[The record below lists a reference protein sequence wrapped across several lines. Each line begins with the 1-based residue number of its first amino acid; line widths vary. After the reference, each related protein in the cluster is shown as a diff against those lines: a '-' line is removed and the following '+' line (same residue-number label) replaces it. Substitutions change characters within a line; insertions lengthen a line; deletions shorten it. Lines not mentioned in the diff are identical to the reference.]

1 MGFIKGISVGF
12 VLEGESE
19 THFLE
24 IMMSC
29 LRASSSPI
37 EVCLLWK
44 SLFHDLDWCFLFL
57 LFFTVFVWG
66 WASFY
71 FQMLSLRFLLG
82 WGGLDVLG
90 LCNLTFS
97 HYVFCYVEESISIS
111 TQTCL
116 SKNSS
121 QAKIYWCKFSSI
133 CVSKTL
139 ILSFSSS
146 TISCFGP
153 PTFALD
159 GLNFWVIRLWESE
172 IPQLS
177 FELHE

>member
-1 MGFIKGISVGF
+1 M
-12 VLEGESE
+12 
-19 THFLE
+19 
-24 IMMSC
+24 
-29 LRASSSPI
+29 
-37 EVCLLWK
+37 
-44 SLFHDLDWCFLFL
+44 FL
-57 LFFTVFVWG
+57 LFFTVFACC

-111 TQTCL
+111 TQTYL

-121 QAKIYWCKFSSI
+121 RVKIYWCKFSSI

-139 ILSFSSS
+139 MLSLSSS

-153 PTFALD
+153 PTLALD
-159 GLNFWVIRLWESE
+159 GLSFWVIKLCESE

-177 FELHE
+177 FELLE